1 MPLLNPRPSALFS
14 SQGSSENSCPA
25 WISRSLRNITEGIP
39 KGTQC
44 EVYRT
49 PLPQCAWYRVA
60 RTENLLIS
68 SFSLKRQ
75 KEQALATVENFLL
88 NLLKPTLNKDNWLRI
103 LKEEEKVT
111 GESSDTG
118 VEL

>member
-1 MPLLNPRPSALFS
+1 
-14 SQGSSENSCPA
+14 
-25 WISRSLRNITEGIP
+25 
-39 KGTQC
+39 
-44 EVYRT
+44 
-49 PLPQCAWYRVA
+49 VA

-75 KEQALATVENFLL
+75 KDQALATVGNFLL
-88 NLLKPTLNKDNWLRI
+88 NLLKPALNKDNWLRI

-111 GESSDTG
+111 GESSDAR